1 MAGLDVPLLIFGNI
15 DDNKPTVI
23 INARIHPGESNS
35 SWVMQGIIEFFTNVS
50 NKIGLKILNSINLI
64 LVPMLNPDGVVAGNY
79 RTSISGKDLNRQ
91 LIDPD
96 VTLYPEVFHLKQFL
110 KNKVSNLIAFFDLH
124 GH

>member
-79 RTSISGKDLNRQ
+79 RTSIWFKYTNF
-91 LIDPD
+91 
-96 VTLYPEVFHLKQFL
+96 LYTTKFL
-110 KNKVSNLIAFFDLH
+110 FTAIIVNFKAFSH
-124 GH
+124 SPCPAQY